1 VRSLTAL
8 CSAVSPCASAMF
20 PFCRDMWTPLAAPCK
35 FLAIEFYS
43 CDANMQPFD
52 CQLGFDVTTDG
63 SCNGMAFWFDLQLDE
78 QSSISSSPFV
88 RKVMTSVIQPI
99 ACLALPQHALLL
111 GTGLVYIF
119 LSWVDD
125 GLPQST
131 SYDLAFHCTL
141 QIAN

>member
-1 VRSLTAL
+1 MAADLWCLPIQINNQRVEGFKTSSY
-8 CSAVSPCASAMF
+8 SAWDWQPDYKDMDLAA
-20 PFCRDMWTPLAAPCK
+20 CRDMWTPLAAPCK

-88 RKVMTSVIQPI
+88 RK
-99 ACLALPQHALLL
+99 L
-111 GTGLVYIF
+111 GNELNASSIPRRI
-119 LSWVDD
+119 S
-125 GLPQST
+125 
-131 SYDLAFHCTL
+131 FHG
-141 QIAN
+141 